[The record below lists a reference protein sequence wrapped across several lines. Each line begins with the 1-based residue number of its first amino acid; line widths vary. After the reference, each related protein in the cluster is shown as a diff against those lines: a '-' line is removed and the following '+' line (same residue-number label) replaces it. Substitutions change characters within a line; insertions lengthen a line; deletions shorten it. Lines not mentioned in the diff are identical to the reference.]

1 MFGVWLK
8 FGQEKTCFQFQSR
21 LYSLKSKLASQGQT
35 HKTSRLLRIMNI
47 VTTSDTNFSHCLQ
60 ALAESVRKF
69 YDKQLIVYD
78 LGLTDQEKES
88 IDAHII
94 PIKVDVDF
102 TGYAN
107 FSKGFGHRT
116 IQMIKTTH
124 KPFCVRHYFENYS
137 EPMIM
142 VDADCLFNTKV
153 EEYGFDVGITL
164 RRKERIDIKNP
175 WYGIINAGV
184 LFFNVYPKKLMDAW
198 IEGCLKENTTDQK
211 ELSEILSETIDWQ
224 HYDKIYDWHGIKV
237 KVFNA
242 EIYNDER
249 LRNGKIYHFKGKRH
263 DKEIYEQL
271 LAAQK
276 QGRNMYDVFNELTSR
291 GKRKWLQRLFGTK
304 NHKNRILDE
313 NKQTS

>member
-1 MFGVWLK
+1 MNVV
-8 FGQEKTCFQFQSR
+8 
-21 LYSLKSKLASQGQT
+21 
-35 HKTSRLLRIMNI
+35 TS
-47 VTTSDTNFSHCLQ
+47 SDSNFFHCLKG
-60 ALAESVRKF
+60 LSESVKKYYGKGPII
-69 YDKQLIVYD
+69 YDV
-78 LGLTDQEKES
+78 GLTDEQRNAV
-88 IDAHII
+88 DGTII
-94 PIKVDVDF
+94 QLDVDMDF

-107 FSKGFGHRT
+107 FNKGFGHRT

-153 EEYGFDVGITL
+153 EEYGFDVGVTL
-164 RRKERIDIKNP
+164 RRKERIDLKNP

-184 LFFNVYPKKLMDAW
+184 IFFNSYAKELIDTWAD
-198 IEGCLKENTTDQK
+198 GCMQENTTDQK
-211 ELSEILSETIDWQ
+211 ELSEILSEMIDWQ

-242 EIYNDER
+242 EVYNDVR
-249 LRNGKIYHFKGKRH
+249 LKNGKIYHFKGKRH

-291 GKRKWLQRLFGTK
+291 GKRKWLRRLFETRK
-304 NHKNRILDE
+304 
-313 NKQTS
+313 S